1 MDPNKSQSKLD
12 FGFSSNNQFN
22 NFDNNNTI
30 LEYKKVIN
38 KLENDLLS
46 KEYELSSIT
55 NLYQELKK
63 LNERLKQECESLA
76 NKINIQLSNQENL
89 DKKHED
95 DLTTMKTKYEKI
107 INDYESKIL
116 NYSSFNIDSIKNKIE
131 SDLQNSFNEKLLNK
145 ENEIAELENKISE
158 LEKNLILLNER
169 YQYEKEEM
177 QNEKITLKNLHQ
189 DQIKD
194 LEERIKLLKNKNLS
208 GDNMQNL
215 YAQSKN
221 EIENSKKIID
231 LLTIENKKLQN
242 NHDLLLK
249 EKNDLLIKNLE
260 LADRNKFND
269 NKYQTQI
276 KNLQNKIENLSKE
289 KKNLNDIINQK
300 NFDIKTFYNE
310 KIKLM
315 NSISNKDIE
324 IQELQNEIKIS
335 HNLLNT
341 HQNEIY
347 NNLIENEKN
356 KKELMFKERL
366 NEEKY
371 QKEINDL
378 KAQLKETKLDLQFDK
393 NNLEE
398 SEYINELKKIIK
410 DKNTEIAE
418 MKKLNYDE
426 LIQKKN
432 YYKNA
437 CKLANKNM
445 KKLMEKLNKDQQKE
459 FQDIMN
465 ESKNNNLYFEV
476 SQSAMI

>member
-1 MDPNKSQSKLD
+1 M
-12 FGFSSNNQFN
+12 
-22 NFDNNNTI
+22 
-30 LEYKKVIN
+30 
-38 KLENDLLS
+38 
-46 KEYELSSIT
+46 
-55 NLYQELKK
+55 
-63 LNERLKQECESLA
+63 
-76 NKINIQLSNQENL
+76 
-89 DKKHED
+89 
-95 DLTTMKTKYEKI
+95 
-107 INDYESKIL
+107 
-116 NYSSFNIDSIKNKIE
+116 
-131 SDLQNSFNEKLLNK
+131 
-145 ENEIAELENKISE
+145 
-158 LEKNLILLNER
+158 ILLNER

-260 LADRNKFND
+260 LADSNKFND